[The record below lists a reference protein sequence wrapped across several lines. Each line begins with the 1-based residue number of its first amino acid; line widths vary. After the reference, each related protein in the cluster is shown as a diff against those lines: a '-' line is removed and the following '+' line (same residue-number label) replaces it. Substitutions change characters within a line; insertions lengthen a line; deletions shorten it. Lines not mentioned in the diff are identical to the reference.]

1 MTKVSYWADSY
12 VEKLCNAQEA
22 LQHIRPG
29 QRVFIGSSCGEPQ
42 HLVNELSA
50 ISNRFTDLEI
60 VRLLSIESGPLTLI
74 ANRSHSQQFN
84 IRSFYLGSGSPSI
97 IKKNQRFITPA
108 NLSQIPDLFKS
119 GLMPLNAALIQA
131 SPPDDFGWMSL
142 GVSVD
147 INLAACETADIVI
160 CQINPNMP
168 RVLGRSFIHVNDV
181 DYIVEHEED
190 LLTIKP
196 LPEMETANTIARHIS
211 RLIEDDST
219 IQTSLGVTNEAVMV
233 CLSGKNDIGIHS
245 QYLSDA
251 IMRLFSIGVVT
262 NKKKGFNDGKLVAG
276 SAVGSNLLYEFI
288 DDNPSIEF
296 HPSDYINNPGIIGR
310 HNKMVTLNT
319 AMAID
324 LTGQVAADA
333 LPFNNYTGINGLLD
347 FTRGAA
353 MSPGGK
359 SILMLTSTSDHGR
372 QSRIVPRLDDI
383 AVVVPRGDVQFV
395 ATEYGVVN
403 LFGKTLQERAMAL
416 VSIAHPD
423 FRDELFAQA
432 KELDLIDQERK
443 FKQAIK
449 GVYPL
454 KYEEHIE
461 INGLPVTFRPAKPV
475 DERSIQEHYYTMN
488 RGDIVSRFFHEKK
501 SFVHDQIDTTYEID
515 YVNDLTIVA
524 TIGELGFEKIIA
536 VGEYFR
542 NTIINMAEVAFSV
555 SKEYQGMGIA
565 QILQEKL
572 ARAAIDN
579 GIKGLIAYTSP
590 QNKGMIRLFNK
601 LPYAVKSEKD
611 EDMLILNCLFSEPL
625 DKDKALGDSIMSMG

>member
-1 MTKVSYWADSY
+1 MNKPMYWADAY
-12 VEKLCNAQEA
+12 VEKLSTAQEA
-22 LQHIRPG
+22 LSHIRPG

-50 ISNRFTDLEI
+50 ISARFTDLEI
-60 VRLLSIESGPLTLI
+60 VRLLSVESGPLTLI
-74 ANRSHSQQFN
+74 ANKSHSQQFN

-97 IKKNQRFITPA
+97 IRKNKRFITPA
-108 NLSQIPDLFKS
+108 NLSQIPHLFKS

-131 SPPDDFGWMSL
+131 TPPDDFGWMSL

-160 CQINPNMP
+160 CQVNPSMP

-181 DYIVEHEED
+181 DYIVEHEEE

-196 LPEMETANTIARHIS
+196 PPELETANIIAKHIS
-211 RLIEDDST
+211 RLIEDGST
-219 IQTSLGVTNEAVMV
+219 IQTSLGITTDSTMI
-233 CLSGKNDIGIHS
+233 CLSDKNDLGIHS
-245 QYLSDA
+245 QYLSDT
-251 IMRLFSIGVVT
+251 IMRLFSLGVVT

-276 SAVGSNLLYEFI
+276 SAVGSNLLYEFL

-310 HNKMVTLNT
+310 HNRMVTLNT
-319 AMAID
+319 AIAID

-353 MSPGGK
+353 MSENGK

-372 QSRIVPRLDDI
+372 RSRIVPALDDT

-423 FRDELFAQA
+423 YRDELFAQA
-432 KELDLIDQERK
+432 KELDLIDKERK

-454 KYEEHIE
+454 KYEETVT
-461 INGLPVTFRPAKPV
+461 INGLPITFRPAKPV
-475 DERSIQEHYYTMN
+475 DERGIQEHYYTMN

-501 SFVHDQIDTTYEID
+501 SFVHDQIETTYEID

-542 NTIINMAEVAFSV
+542 NTIINMAEVAYSV
-555 SKEYQGMGIA
+555 SREYQGMGIA
-565 QILQEKL
+565 NILQDKL
-572 ARAAIDN
+572 ALAAQDN

-601 LPYAVKSEKD
+601 LPFQIKSEKD
-611 EDMLILNCLFSEPL
+611 DDMLILNCLFAEPL
-625 DKDKALGDSIMSMG
+625 DKSGESEKPHISMG

>member
-1 MTKVSYWADSY
+1 MPKTTYWADNY
-12 VEKLCNAQEA
+12 VQKLTSAEQA
-22 LQHIRPG
+22 LQCIQPG

-42 HLVNELSA
+42 HLVKKLAEASV
-50 ISNRFTDLEI
+50 RFTDLEI
-60 VRLLSIESGPLTLI
+60 VRLLCIESGPLTLV

-84 IRSFYLGSGSPSI
+84 IRSFYLGSGSP
-97 IKKNQRFITPA
+97 KKIYQNKRFNTPI
-108 NLSQIPDLFKS
+108 NLSQIPHLFKS
-119 GLMPLNAALIQA
+119 RMMPINAALIQA

-147 INLAACETADIVI
+147 ITLAACESADIVI

-190 LLTIKP
+190 LLTIHP
-196 LPEMETANTIARHIS
+196 LPELETANIIAKHIS
-211 RLIEDDST
+211 RLIDDGST
-219 IQTSLGVTNEAVMV
+219 LQTTLGVTNEALML
-233 CLSGKNDIGIHS
+233 CLSEKNDLGIHS
-245 QYLSDA
+245 QYLSDGS
-251 IMRLFSIGVVT
+251 MRLFSMGIIT

-288 DDNPSIEF
+288 DDNPCIEF
-296 HPSDYINNPGIIGR
+296 HPSDYINNPAIIAR
-310 HNKMVTLNT
+310 HNAMISLNT

-333 LPFNNYTGINGLLD
+333 LPYNNYTGINGLLD

-353 MSPGGK
+353 MSKGGK
-359 SILMLTSTSDHGR
+359 SILMMTSTSDQGTK
-372 QSRIVPRLDDI
+372 SRIIPNLYDI
-383 AVVVPRGDVQFV
+383 AVVVPRGDVQFI

-416 VSIAHPD
+416 ISIAHPD
-423 FRDELFAQA
+423 FRDELFSKA
-432 KELDLIDQERK
+432 KELNLIDTNRK
-443 FKQAIK
+443 LKQAIK

-454 KYEEHIE
+454 KYEETVT
-461 INGLPVTFRPAKPV
+461 INGISVMFRPAKPI

-501 SFVHDQIDTTYEID
+501 SFVHDQIDTTFEID
-515 YVNDLTIVA
+515 YINDLTIVA

-542 NTIINMAEVAFSV
+542 NSIINMAEIAFSV
-555 SKEYQGMGIA
+555 SRDYQGMGIA
-565 QILQEKL
+565 QILQRKL

-579 GIKGLIAYTSP
+579 KIKGLVAYTSSE
-590 QNKGMIRLFNK
+590 NKGMIKLFHK
-601 LPYAVKSEKD
+601 LPYVIKSER
-611 EDMLILNCLFSEPL
+611 EDDMVILTCQFSKP
-625 DKDKALGDSIMSMG
+625 K